1 MSDPHDREP
10 VDQATI
16 DCWRANYGLDKRTP
30 AQAAQWWSE
39 NMRGFA
45 PSGCV
50 AALGVALDEL
60 AALRKDAERYRWLRH
75 GDNDERCIRLTSEGH
90 PYMLRSELLD
100 RCIDE
105 TMADDADEAAH
116 TVAAPVV
123 GAA

>member
-10 VDQATI
+10 IDQATI
-16 DCWRANYGLDKRTP
+16 DCWRIKYGLDKRTP
-30 AQAAQWWSE
+30 ADAAKWWHE

-60 AALRKDAERYRWLRH
+60 AALRQDAERYRWLLTH
-75 GDNDERCIRLTSEGH
+75 GAPMGLIDWGVLGLNNQDTNGLTAE
-90 PYMLRSELLD
+90 
-100 RCIDE
+100 IDAAI
-105 TMADDADEAAH
+105 ADARGI
-116 TVAAPVV
+116 